1 MKPVVASLGLALGL
15 PCMVAAQL
23 PALRLPE
30 GVGVNIHFVTGHER
44 DLDLI
49 AAAGFRWVRM
59 DFTWEAVERRRGEYD
74 WRGYDEL
81 TRNLRRRG
89 LRALFILDY
98 SHRLYEES
106 VQTTNP
112 ITGRPETNVASPR
125 KPESVEAFA
134 RWAAA
139 AAARYARQGVVWEIW
154 NEPNIFFWRPHP
166 NVDDYI
172 RLARATCR
180 AIRAAE
186 PQAAIIA
193 PGISGFD
200 PPFMERFLASG
211 MLEYLDGVSVH
222 PYRFRRPP
230 ETAEAEY
237 RRLRQQV
244 DAHTPA
250 GRAEPIPIV
259 SSEWGWST
267 DGKDVS
273 PDTQAAFLVR
283 QQLFNLSMGV
293 PLSIWYDWKNDG
305 RDPHEREH
313 NFGVVDADLNPK
325 PAYQAVQT
333 LARELTGYA
342 VAGRFPLERESD
354 WVLLLTNHLGMTRLA
369 AWSVEPPSTV
379 TLQVEGT
386 PPPEGW
392 RVVAGDG
399 QESRLP
405 ATNRGLILE
414 LQALPQ
420 YVDLGKSRLLR

>member
-1 MKPVVASLGLALGL
+1 MKPVVVSLGVALGL
-15 PCMVAAQL
+15 PCMVAGQL

-59 DFTWEAVERRRGEYD
+59 DFTWEAVERLRGEYD

-98 SHRLYEES
+98 SHHLYEES

-211 MLEYLDGVSVH
+211 ILEYLDGVSVH

-230 ETAEAEY
+230 ESAAAEY
-237 RRLRQQV
+237 RQLRQQV

-325 PAYQAVQT
+325 PAYRAVQT
-333 LARELTGYA
+333 LVRELAGYA
-342 VAGRFPLERESD
+342 VAGRFPLERGSD
-354 WVLLLTNHLGMTRLA
+354 WVLVLTNDAGMTRLA

-379 TLQVEGT
+379 TLQVEGK

-399 QESRLP
+399 QENRLP
-405 ATNRGLILE
+405 ATSRGLTLE
-414 LQALPQ
+414 LRALPQ
-420 YVDLGKSRLLR
+420 YVDLGKGRLLR